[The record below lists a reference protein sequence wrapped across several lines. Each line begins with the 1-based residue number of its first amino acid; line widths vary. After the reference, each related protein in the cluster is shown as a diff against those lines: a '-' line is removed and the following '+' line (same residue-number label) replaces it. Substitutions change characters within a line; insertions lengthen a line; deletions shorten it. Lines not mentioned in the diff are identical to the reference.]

1 MNTPL
6 ADGLSNAPDP
16 STPSPKTTLEP
27 VPPIGDVS
35 AMLPG
40 RPAAKRR
47 ATLVT
52 NTAWIG
58 GITAILICLLL
69 GIPLVGNPWQDTFEF
84 VVVAGLSGLVA
95 YGELLSRYKDS
106 PIGLFSAS
114 PTPIYILVNVAAGL
128 AAIVLVRQLHVL
140 DHQTSPRLY
149 EILLASFGAIAFF
162 RTSLF
167 TIRVGGSDIGI
178 GPAALLQ
185 SLLDAADMM
194 IDRDQAQGRAED
206 VADTMT
212 RVNFDKAQL
221 ALPTL
226 CFTLVQNLTADD
238 QKNVADQ
245 IKNLAATDKIAAE
258 SKTIILGVYLI
269 RLVGADVLLR
279 AVRALGKEIT

>member
-1 MNTPL
+1 MNTPF
-6 ADGLSNAPDP
+6 AKGQPDASDPLSTAQGV
-16 STPSPKTTLEP
+16 SLEP
-27 VPPIGDVS
+27 
-35 AMLPG
+35 
-40 RPAAKRR
+40 RPAMDAPAPVLPDSTVSKKR
-47 ATLVT
+47 ATLIA

-58 GITAILICLLL
+58 GITAILIGLLL
-69 GIPLVGNPWQDTFEF
+69 VIPLVSDPWKDTFEF

-106 PIGLFSAS
+106 PVRLFSAS
-114 PTPIYILVNVAAGL
+114 PTPLYILVNVAAGL

-140 DHQTSPRLY
+140 DHQSSPRLY

-167 TIRVGGSDIGI
+167 TIRVGGSDVGI

-206 VADTMT
+206 VAETMAK
-212 RVNFDKAQL
+212 VNFDKAQL

-245 IKNLAATDKIAAE
+245 IKNLAATEKIAAE

-279 AVRALGKEIT
+279 AVRALGNEIT